1 MTVFKVLA
9 LNVRGLR
16 DNVKRR
22 APLKIDSWLDV
33 PAFPSFQMKILQQT
47 VQQYLKSSLFNETFF
62 YTDTFFCAH
71 NIKTFF
77 SCFGCCYCCCC
88 CWGNVL
94 LLNRLH
100 RTTGWI
106 VSACKDVNRK
116 QVLTLLL
123 QRLFRNNWAISRVL
137 IGRKLLCDL
146 WAEYIDQGIYV
157 MMARFNQKRKVKTV
171 SVIVRSSNRRN

>member
-1 MTVFKVLA
+1 MARQGDEFFYLAQSCQLVRFFTNLTSRYRYIFFSTAHFYLRLLSLFLQSCINLNTAANIYISIVHLGQVLLQNSTMRVFKVLS

-33 PAFPSFQMKILQQT
+33 TAFPSFQMKILQQA

-77 SCFGCCYCCCC
+77 SCFGCCCC
-88 CWGNVL
+88 CWFFGLFLSHYVL
-94 LLNRLH
+94 
-100 RTTGWI
+100 
-106 VSACKDVNRK
+106 
-116 QVLTLLL
+116 
-123 QRLFRNNWAISRVL
+123 
-137 IGRKLLCDL
+137 
-146 WAEYIDQGIYV
+146 
-157 MMARFNQKRKVKTV
+157 
-171 SVIVRSSNRRN
+171 